1 MKNLFLILVIT
12 FFSANTFAQ
21 RQMKSIEDLINT
33 KEPGWDLVQEWI
45 GKAKNKVEILPCDTA
60 KAKAALYQTQVTTR
74 SPMGAIIYAT
84 GGLLIDHG
92 WIRILGSGHA
102 RLNRSL
108 PEWNLGKSFKET
120 GDVPQ
125 FLLIADDAAGGF
137 FAVNGGALGPD
148 PGKVYYLAPDNL
160 DWEALDLTY
169 SDFLSFC
176 FNGDLAD
183 FYKSLRWN
191 QWEEEVARLDG
202 NETYNFA
209 PMLFTQEGKDINKV
223 SRKAVPVQEQYEANM
238 QFREQLGI
246 GK

>member
-12 FFSANTFAQ
+12 FFSANIFAQ
-21 RQMKSIEDLINT
+21 RQMKNIEDLINT

-120 GDVPQ
+120 GEVPQ

-160 DWEALDLTY
+160 DREALDLSY

-183 FYKSLRWN
+183 FYKTLRWN

-202 NETYNFA
+202 NETYNFL
-209 PMLFTQEGKDINKV
+209 PMLFTKEGKDINKV
-223 SRKAVPVQEQYEANM
+223 SRKAVPVQEQYEMNM
-238 QFREQLGI
+238 SFREQLGI

>member
-45 GKAKNKVEILPCDTA
+45 DKAKNKVEILPCDTA

-74 SPMGAIIYAT
+74 SPMGAIVYAT

-120 GDVPQ
+120 GEVPQ

-160 DWEALDLTY
+160 DWEALDLSY

-183 FYKSLRWN
+183 FYKTLRWN

-202 NETYNFA
+202 NETYNFV
-209 PMLFTQEGKDINKV
+209 PMLFTKEGKDINKV
-223 SRKAVPVQEQYEANM
+223 SRKAVPVQEQYEMNM
-238 QFREQLGI
+238 SFREQLGI